1 LGADIDLYG
10 YCLNDPINWIDPLGL
25 GAGKRIMMSGVI
37 GAGQG
42 AIAGAVVG
50 TPVLG
55 VGAAPSALVG
65 GIVGFSV
72 GLLRGAIVEALG
84 WGEPIEDFINEYIEA
99 FDDVPLDMEIMLDI
113 EPLIDGPQACQ

>member
-10 YCLNDPINWIDPLGL
+10 YSLNDPINWIDPLGL

-84 WGEPIEDFINEYIEA
+84 WGEPIEDFINEYMKA
-99 FDDVPLDMEIMLDI
+99 FDDIPLDVEIMLDI
-113 EPLIDGPQACQ
+113 EPLTDGPQACQ